1 MRKRVER
8 YTKKKMLQEIKSAER
23 LKGLGFMKRTECKE
37 KHYRKYI
44 KKKECKN
51 KRR

>member
-1 MRKRVER
+1 
-8 YTKKKMLQEIKSAER
+8 MLQEIKSAER